1 MLMKRKFLILLIL
14 AVLLS
19 ACQLVTVYTGYSSP
33 PVTAI
38 PTPTVTT
45 TLFPTQPIIGATST
59 PPPVIEGPLPVYIHP
74 DGGLYPG
81 DQVSFELVAPDG
93 VSMAGR
99 TASIEID
106 DPNQSILGPQEFA
119 PSGIA
124 GRMQATF
131 EWAWDTT
138 GLSPGD
144 YVADF
149 SIQSG
154 GPAWTETISLLPGS
168 APAGQWASA
177 TNDCCSL
184 LYITGTQ
191 AEQDLGKLL
200 SMVDEQATSVSRQLG
215 AEFEEPV
222 SIVFLPRVL
231 GHGGFADD
239 AISIS
244 YLERNYAGSSS
255 EIVLHHELVHK
266 LDSQLGGD
274 LRPAFFVEGLA
285 VYLSG
290 GHFKPEPLIPRAAA
304 LLEQGMYLPLAPLAE
319 RFYSSQHEIGYLE
332 ASALIEYMIERW
344 GNDAFFA
351 FYRDIHP
358 VEGSASQ
365 AAAINAALLKHF
377 QLSFGELEN
386 DFLQYLSKQPFE
398 GRWEEDVRLSVRYY
412 DTVRRYQQA
421 LDPSAYYMTA
431 WLPDN
436 KQMRERDIVA
446 DYLRHPASPEN
457 VAIETLLVAVNEQ
470 LNAGDYHRAGQLLDV
485 VDAALQAAAKEI
497 K

>member
-1 MLMKRKFLILLIL
+1 M
-14 AVLLS
+14 
-19 ACQLVTVYTGYSSP
+19 
-33 PVTAI
+33 
-38 PTPTVTT
+38 
-45 TLFPTQPIIGATST
+45 
-59 PPPVIEGPLPVYIHP
+59 
-74 DGGLYPG
+74 
-81 DQVSFELVAPDG
+81 
-93 VSMAGR
+93 
-99 TASIEID
+99 
-106 DPNQSILGPQEFA
+106 
-119 PSGIA
+119 
-124 GRMQATF
+124 
-131 EWAWDTT
+131 
-138 GLSPGD
+138 
-144 YVADF
+144 
-149 SIQSG
+149 
-154 GPAWTETISLLPGS
+154 
-168 APAGQWASA
+168 
-177 TNDCCSL
+177 
-184 LYITGTQ
+184 
-191 AEQDLGKLL
+191 
-200 SMVDEQATSVSRQLG
+200 
-215 AEFEEPV
+215 
-222 SIVFLPRVL
+222 L

-244 YLERNYAGSSS
+244 YLQRNYAGSSS

-319 RFYSSQHEIGYLE
+319 RFYASQHEIGYLE

-377 QLSFGELEN
+377 QLTFGELEN
-386 DFLQYLSKQPFE
+386 DFLQYLSKQPVE

-436 KQMRERDIVA
+436 KQMRER
-446 DYLRHPASPEN
+446 N
-457 VAIETLLVAVNEQ
+457 LVC
-470 LNAGDYHRAGQLLDV
+470 
-485 VDAALQAAAKEI
+485 
-497 K
+497 